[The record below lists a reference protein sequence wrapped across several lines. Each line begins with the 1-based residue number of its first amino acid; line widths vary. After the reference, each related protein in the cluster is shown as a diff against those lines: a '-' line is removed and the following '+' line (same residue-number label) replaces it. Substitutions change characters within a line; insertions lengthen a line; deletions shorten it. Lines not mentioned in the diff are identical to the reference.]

1 MSSLSKPK
9 SVFSTVFRFRPLV
22 VSTLSVC
29 ALGLSAGAVIQT
41 SQQVEPAAA
50 IQGPAGPVGPPG
62 AVGPEGGTG
71 PTGRDGADGGPGA
84 TGPRGPRGPQGP
96 AGAKGE
102 TGPVGPTGATGP
114 AGPSG
119 SSTDGQFAAANDAD
133 FSVNALTYNGD
144 LYKDLATVTLSEGKW
159 LLTGAVNGNL
169 QFYVGSV
176 SYASSYCL
184 FYNQTSTSVVTN
196 SFQRWSEYGFRTD
209 SGVTRW
215 AITAHLEQTFE
226 VAAGQTAQVKLMC
239 GGNSSYNP
247 NLYPVSFDSTYVRMA
262 ALPVSGTL
270 Y

>member
-1 MSSLSKPK
+1 MSDFSKPK
-9 SVFSTVFRFRPLV
+9 SLFSTVFRFRPLV

-84 TGPRGPRGPQGP
+84 TGPRGPQGPQGP

-119 SSTDGQFAAANDAD
+119 SSTDGQFATANNAD

-144 LYKDLATVTLSEGKW
+144 FYKDLATVTLSEGKW
-159 LLTGAVNGNL
+159 LLTGAVNGL
-169 QFYVGSV
+169 LEFYNGPV

-184 FYNQTSTSVVTN
+184 FYNQTSTSAVTN
-196 SFQRWSEYGFRTD
+196 SFQQWSEFGLRTD
-209 SGVTRW
+209 SGYTRW

-239 GGNSSYNP
+239 GGDSSYNP
-247 NLYPVSFDSTYVRMA
+247 TNYPVYFQNTYVRMA

>member
-1 MSSLSKPK
+1 M
-9 SVFSTVFRFRPLV
+9 

-84 TGPRGPRGPQGP
+84 TGPRGPQGPQGP

-119 SSTDGQFAAANDAD
+119 SSTDGQFAAANNAS

-144 LYKDLATVTLSEGKW
+144 FYKDLATVTLTEGKW

-169 QFYVGSV
+169 EHFGGPV
-176 SYASSYCL
+176 SYGSSYCL

-196 SFQRWSEYGFRTD
+196 SFQRWSEYGFKE
-209 SGVTRW
+209 SLFEEW

-239 GGNSSYNP
+239 GGDSSYNP
-247 NLYPVSFDSTYVRMA
+247 TNYPVYFQNTYVRMA

>member
-84 TGPRGPRGPQGP
+84 TGPRGPQGPQGP

-119 SSTDGQFAAANDAD
+119 SSTDGQFAAANNAI
-133 FSVNALTYNGD
+133 FFVNALTYNND
-144 LYKDLATVTLSEGKW
+144 YYKDLATVTLTEGKW
-159 LLTGAVNGNL
+159 LLTGAVNGHL
-169 QFYVGSV
+169 EFYNGPV

-196 SFQRWSEYGFRTD
+196 SFQRWIEYGLKE
-209 SGVTRW
+209 GYIVEW

-247 NLYPVSFDSTYVRMA
+247 AFYTVYFENTYVRMA